1 MNRKVIAGLTALMLL
16 PAMLIAC
23 VRLPGDNMGQTQDT
37 TEDAQVET
45 TLGISQGGGV
55 IPELPQHPTDATVST
70 EGEPSAPEAPTQ
82 PPETVPVPSESTIP
96 PTTGTPAP
104 EIPTTQPTT
113 PEVTTPPTTTEPTQP
128 EDITAPEE
136 TTVPEET
143 EPSMAPEAELAHAY
157 EQFLAMSGAERQAF
171 QESFPSLPDFFAWLS
186 EARAA
191 YEEEQAKRPTYDGS
205 VDLGDLIGGKS

>member
-1 MNRKVIAGLTALMLL
+1 MNKKVIAGLTALMLL

-23 VRLPGDNMGQTQDT
+23 VRLPGDNMGQIQDT
-37 TEDAQVET
+37 TEGSQAET

-70 EGEPSAPEAPTQ
+70 EGEPSASEASTQ
-82 PPETVPVPSESTIP
+82 PTETAPVP
-96 PTTGTPAP
+96 P
-104 EIPTTQPTT
+104 EIPTTQPAT
-113 PEVTTPPTTTEPTQP
+113 PEGITPSTTTEPTQP
-128 EDITAPEE
+128 EG

-143 EPSMAPEAELAHAY
+143 TAPEDTTVPEETTAPEETEPPATSGSELARAY

-171 QESFPSLPDFFAWLS
+171 QESFPSLPDFLAWYG
-186 EARAA
+186 ETKAA

-205 VDLGDLIGGKS
+205 VDIGELIGGKS